1 MAEFKLGRIKFVW
14 KNEWDSSTTYYIDDV
29 VRYGGKTYI
38 CVAGHASN
46 VNFYTDLTAI
56 KWNLVSDGQEWKN
69 TWAGATYYKVG
80 DTVKWGSL
88 IYICITGHT
97 SQTYL
102 EDDQSKWDAFAVAS
116 FDWKTDWAIN
126 TYYKL
131 GDVAKYGGTVYRC
144 KTSHSSA
151 ANITLGLE
159 ADQSKWDIVIQ
170 SFDYKATWS
179 NASVRYKKND
189 VVKYGGGLWIAV
201 LPHTSDAGTT
211 FEADE
216 DSGYWAQFV
225 EGLEF
230 EDSWSNST
238 VYQPGD
244 VVAYGGNQYVATVNH
259 SNSVPTALTN
269 WDLFST
275 GFKFIGDY
283 VDATAYKIGDIVR
296 LNGYSY
302 LATGDHTSA
311 AGNKPPSATFWQ
323 RLNYG
328 YKWQGTWADA
338 TVYELGDTARHGD
351 NTYVCVLT
359 HTSDETTLQNRPDQ
373 DLDGSEWN
381 LLAAGSSAATL
392 TTAGDL
398 VTYAGAGP
406 ARLPIGN
413 EGDVLVIKDDNVTW
427 DRWGD
432 INNVYYVSPTGTD
445 AAGFGYTT
453 DRTFKTVRF
462 ATEQVA
468 KGIVRDKAA
477 RLLELNRGY
486 IAEEIVETIYAAN
499 GALTN
504 KETCR
509 RDMGQVIDAII
520 KDLRTG
526 GNVRIREAT
535 LTYFTDATTLLASI
549 AGEIADTITG
559 INHGLTVIR
568 YVLDNGAG
576 AITYTTVGAI
586 TAQTISGIV
595 AESEASAEA
604 TSLTGIITTTLTAV
618 NTATLPA
625 IHRTQNTVFVKTG
638 QYAEVLPIVVPRDTA
653 VVGDELRSTR
663 MAPSPVG
670 LVPAADTPYSIDG
683 LSRLQTIMTDIVTD
697 PSNITKSTGNALT
710 PIDMAPLIGTAA
722 AGAFATELVQQISD
736 YVDWGVNGA
745 SGDSTV
751 PVTYGTNTPNTTT
764 DYTYAVQSIEANREF
779 IKAEINAYIAVTHP
793 SYTYDAAKCARD
805 IDRYLDAIKYDMI
818 YTGNYKSLLYARYYV
833 NAVNGSLLEDM
844 FYLRNGTGLR
854 NCTLTGLTGALGSAN
869 ALGTKRPTAG
879 AFVSLDPGYGT
890 ADTFAW
896 ITNKSPYVQNV
907 TNFGTGCIGLKV
919 DGDLHA
925 GGNDSIV
932 ANDFTQIISD
942 GIGAWVTNL
951 GRAELV
957 SVFSYYGHIGY
968 LAEAGGKI
976 RATNG
981 NSSYGTF
988 GTVAEGVDA
997 TETQITGTVNN
1008 RVYEATIDLVQT
1020 NATSLLGVEY
1030 SNAGTNYTTSN
1041 NVYTFTTGSGHTVV
1055 GNEIRDKAV
1064 FEVRM
1069 LTAGTDYGFAESY
1082 AQTGNTTSITLSAT
1096 DGVGS
1101 PDYVGMTVYIK
1112 AGKGVGQYGKIAT
1125 YDSGT
1130 KIATVENRYG
1140 VAGWNN
1146 IVLGTVSQATLDL
1159 TSLYQVEP
1167 TIEFTSPTFTTTS
1180 RTLSASR
1187 TNNDI
1192 AAYGDTVLAIGAT
1205 ATDVSSDGG
1214 ATWVA
1219 AGTLP
1224 ANMEQIAVG
1233 DIAGTT
1239 YWLTIPD
1246 NGGASTAGAYSTDN
1260 GATWTGMTLPANV
1273 IWESIGYGAGTF
1285 MAVARSGEIA
1295 TTTNGN
1301 TWVGA
1306 TSLAT
1311 PNDAKGYQGVAYGAG
1326 KWVAIAKNTTT
1337 DSSYY
1342 STNSGTAWTACTMP
1356 SQTDGYLDVTFGN
1369 NIWVV
1374 AGLGSQLA
1382 YSTDGITFTN
1392 NAAATLGSILQ
1403 LSYGQGL
1410 FVAQGFASSV
1420 WTIKTSEDGVTWTS
1434 KASGFPAGAVWAFV
1448 AHTTAG
1454 PTWVGAVGG
1463 ASESYGAAPVVTVP
1477 GSSGTAGQ
1485 TFGNIATA
1493 KARSRPTSAGEIAK
1507 IVLLEPG
1514 SGYTSL
1520 PTMTIVDPANT
1531 VEATVTVRT
1540 GDGALATPTF
1550 NARGTGFSTSTATV
1564 AGDGYKD
1571 QYQDGKF
1578 INVAALTAIPV
1589 AGSNVEF
1596 NLDGTIY
1603 KLVTVTELLGS
1614 GPYTARLQI
1623 SPAITIPAAPEQTD
1637 ALEMRIRYSQVRL
1650 TGHDFLDIGTGNFA
1664 DTNYPG
1670 TPSNVPLQASEA
1682 VEAGGGR
1689 VFYTS
1694 TDQDGNFRVGD
1705 LFSVEQATGSSTL
1718 NADAFNLAGLQELQ
1732 LGSVS
1737 LGSSNTSISE
1747 FSTDGTFAANSD
1759 NIVPTQKAIKTY
1771 LEGQIGGGG
1780 SSLNVNKLTAG
1791 TVEISSNVIT
1801 STGNV
1806 PIDINTKV
1814 KFKGGVDGTPLA
1826 LNFFLLR

>member
-14 KNEWDSSTTYYIDDV
+14 KNEWDSSTTYYVDDV

-38 CVAGHASN
+38 CVVGHASN
-46 VNFYTDLTAI
+46 VNFYTDLTAT

-69 TWAGATYYKVG
+69 VWLGSTYYKVG
-80 DTVKWGSL
+80 DIVKWGSL

-102 EDDQSKWDAFAVAS
+102 EDDQSKWDTFAVAS
-116 FDWKTDWAIN
+116 FDWKTEWAIN

-131 GDVAKYGGTVYRC
+131 GDVVKYGGTVYRC
-144 KTSHSSA
+144 NTSHSSA
-151 ANITLGLE
+151 ATITLGLE

-170 SFDYKATWS
+170 SFEYKATWS

-211 FEADE
+211 FETDE

-230 EDSWSNST
+230 EDTWSSAT

-244 VVAYGGNQYVATVNH
+244 IVAYGGNQYIATANH
-259 SNSVPTALTN
+259 TNSVPTALSS

-275 GFKFIGDY
+275 GFKYIGDY
-283 VDATAYKIGDIVR
+283 TDATDYKVGDIVR
-296 LNGYSY
+296 LNGYTY
-302 LATGDHTSA
+302 LSTGDHTSA
-311 AGNKPPSATFWQ
+311 AGNKPPSVTYWQ

-338 TVYELGDTARHGD
+338 TSYELGDTVKYGD
-351 NTYVCVLT
+351 NSYVCVLT
-359 HTSDETTLQNRPDQ
+359 HLSDEITLQNRPDQ

-381 LLAAGSSAATL
+381 LLAAGSSVATL
-392 TTAGDL
+392 TTDGDL

-413 EGDVLVIKDDNVTW
+413 EGDVLVIKDNNVTW

-432 INNVYYVSPTGTD
+432 INNVYYVSPEGTD
-445 AAGFGYTT
+445 AASYGYTT
-453 DRTFKTVRF
+453 DRAFKTVRY
-462 ATEQVA
+462 ATEQVQ
-468 KGIVRDKAA
+468 KGIVRNNAA
-477 RLLELNRGY
+477 RLIELNRGY
-486 IAEEIVETIYAAN
+486 IAEEIVETIYTAN
-499 GALTN
+499 PALTN

-509 RDMGQVIDAII
+509 RDMGQVIDAIAS
-520 KDLRTG
+520 DLRKG
-526 GNVRIREAT
+526 GNVSIREAT
-535 LTYFTDATTLLASI
+535 LTYFSDATTLLPSI

-559 INHGLTVIR
+559 INHGLTVIK
-568 YVLDNGAG
+568 YILDNGAG
-576 AITYTTVGAI
+576 AISYTTVGAI

-595 AESEASAEA
+595 AETAASAEA

-618 NTATLPA
+618 DTSTLPA
-625 IHRTQNTVFVKTG
+625 IHRTQNTIFVKTG
-638 QYAEVLPIVVPRDTA
+638 QYAEVLPIVVPKDTA

-663 MAPSPVG
+663 IAPSPVA
-670 LVPAADTPYSIDG
+670 LVAAADTPYSLDG
-683 LSRLQTIMTDIVTD
+683 LSRLQAIISDIVTD
-697 PSNITKSTGNALT
+697 PSTVVKTGGNSLN
-710 PIDMAPLIGTAA
+710 PVDMAPLIGTAA
-722 AGAFATELVQQISD
+722 AGTFASELVQQISD

-745 SGDSTV
+745 TGDSTV

-764 DYTYAVQSIEANREF
+764 DYTYAIQSIEANREF
-779 IKAEINAYIAVTHP
+779 LKAEVNAYIAATYP
-793 SYTYDAAKCARD
+793 SYVYDAAKCARD
-805 IDRYLDAIKYDMI
+805 IDRYIDAIKYDMI

-833 NAVNGSLLEDM
+833 NAVNGSLQEDM

-854 NCTLTGLTGALGSAN
+854 NCTLTGLTGTLGAAN
-869 ALGTKRPTAG
+869 AFGTKRPSAG
-879 AFVSLDPGYGT
+879 SFVSLDPGYGT

-907 TNFGTGCIGLKV
+907 STFGTACIGMKV
-919 DGDLHA
+919 DGDLHD

-988 GTVAEGVDA
+988 GTVAEGVDI
-997 TETQITGTVNN
+997 TETEITGTVNN

-1020 NATSLLGVEY
+1020 NATKLLGLEY
-1030 SNAGTNYTTSN
+1030 SNAGTNYTTEN
-1041 NVYTFTTGSGHTVV
+1041 NVYIFTSGVGANVV
-1055 GNEIRDKAV
+1055 GNEIRDKSV

-1069 LTAGTDYGFAESY
+1069 LTAGADYGFAESY
-1082 AQTGNTTSITLSAT
+1082 AQTGNATSITLSAT
-1096 DGVGS
+1096 DGAGS

-1130 KIATVENRYG
+1130 KIATVQDRYG
-1140 VAGWNN
+1140 NAGWNN
-1146 IVLGTVSQATLDL
+1146 IVLGTPAQSSLDL

-1167 TIEFTSPTFTTTS
+1167 TIEFTSPTFTETATTLP
-1180 RTLSASR
+1180 TA
-1187 TNNDI
+1187 NVYKKP
-1192 AAYGDTVLAIGAT
+1192 AAYGDTILAVGSTNSSISKSVDGGQTWSASTT
-1205 ATDVSSDGG
+1205 ATSGRG
-1214 ATWVA
+1214 AIA
-1219 AGTLP
+1219 AG
-1224 ANMEQIAVG
+1224 NIG
-1233 DIAGTT
+1233 GTT
-1239 YWLTIPD
+1239 YWVTIPYGP
-1246 NGGASTAGAYSTDN
+1246 GGASSAGEYSTDA
-1260 GATWTGMTLPANV
+1260 GTTWNSMTLPSANNWISV
-1273 IWESIGYGAGTF
+1273 AYGDGVF
-1285 MAVARSGEIA
+1285 MAIAQGGDVAISS
-1295 TTTNGN
+1295 NGN
-1301 TWVGA
+1301 TWTGA
-1306 TSLAT
+1306 TSMAPSLSGANLLA
-1311 PNDAKGYQGVAYGAG
+1311 VAYGAG
-1326 KWVAIAKNTTT
+1326 KWVVASANAPTDPMQYSADNGTT
-1337 DSSYY
+1337 
-1342 STNSGTAWTACTMP
+1342 WTVCTTP
-1356 SQTDGYLDVTFGN
+1356 TGAYNDITFGN
-1369 NIWVV
+1369 NLWVAV
-1374 AGLGSQLA
+1374 GTSGALA
-1382 YSTDGITFTN
+1382 HSTDGITFTDN
-1392 NAAATLGSILQ
+1392 VNAAGTNTNFSV
-1403 LSYGQGL
+1403 SYGQGL
-1410 FVAQGFASSV
+1410 FVLSSYSGSV
-1420 WTIKTSEDGVTWTS
+1420 YEAYTSENGTTWTQRALTENS
-1434 KASGFPAGAVWAFV
+1434 VDTNFV
-1448 AHTTAG
+1448 FIAHSTQG
-1454 PTWVGAVGG
+1454 PTWVGVPEGNLVTG
-1463 ASESYGAAPVVTVP
+1463 ACYFPNIT
-1477 GSSGTAGQ
+1477 TARG
-1485 TFGNIATA
+1485 
-1493 KARSRPTSAGEIAK
+1493 RSRPTSAGEIAK
-1507 IVLLEPG
+1507 IVILEPG
-1514 SGYTSL
+1514 SGYTST

-1531 VEATVTVRT
+1531 VEATVTIRT
-1540 GDGALATPTF
+1540 GDGALAQPTF
-1550 NARGTGFSTSTATV
+1550 VARGTGFSTSTATV

-1578 INVAALTAIPV
+1578 INVAALSAVPV

-1623 SPAITIPAAPEQTD
+1623 SPAMSIVNAPEHND
-1637 ALEMRIRYSQVRL
+1637 PLEMRIRYSQVRL

-1670 TPSNVPLQASEA
+1670 TPSNVPNQESEA
-1682 VEAGGGR
+1682 KENGGGR

-1732 LGSVS
+1732 LGSVA

-1801 STGNV
+1801 STGNI